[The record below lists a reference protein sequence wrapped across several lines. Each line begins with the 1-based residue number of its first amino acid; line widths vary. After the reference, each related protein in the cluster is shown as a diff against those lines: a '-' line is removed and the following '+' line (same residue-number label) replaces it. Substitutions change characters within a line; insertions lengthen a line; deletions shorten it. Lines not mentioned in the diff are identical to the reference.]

1 MKIYFMKFLY
11 FVSGNRLCQAMLSRI
26 FRLVRLLMGFGSGAF
41 PDQSGEKKLLLKLN
55 QGTGERDAPLVFF
68 DVGANQ
74 GQFLNLIVDIFSK
87 EDIRVYSFE
96 PASSS
101 FASLQK
107 KFGNSTNVTLENLGL
122 DDHPNRS
129 KLYYDEPNSL
139 FASKYDR
146 DVSRLNTKFEHS
158 ELAEFTTLDLYYENK
173 NVEEIFLLK
182 IDVEGNELNVLKGAK
197 GLFEQKRIRY
207 LCFEFGSTQ
216 IDSRTFFKDIYAF
229 LKDFQMIGLY
239 RILPNGYL
247 SPVAQY
253 DEKLEQFFTSN
264 YFAVM
269 K

>member
-1 MKIYFMKFLY
+1 MKKLLMKFLY
-11 FVSGNRLCQAMLSRI
+11 FVSGNRFCQTILSWI

-41 PDQSGEKKLLLKLN
+41 PEQSGEKKLLLKLN
-55 QGTGERDAPLVFF
+55 QGTEKKNAPLIFF

-74 GQFLNLIVDIFSK
+74 GQFLDLIVDIFSK

-101 FASLQK
+101 FESLQK
-107 KFGNSTNVTLENLGL
+107 KFGHSTNVTLENMGL
-122 DDHPNRS
+122 DDHPNHS
-129 KLYYDEPNSL
+129 NLYYDEPHSL

-158 ELAEFTTLDLYYENK
+158 EIVEFSTLDLYCENK
-173 NVEEIFLLK
+173 NLEEIFLLK

-197 GLFEQKRIRY
+197 GLFEQKRIQY

-216 IDSRTFFKDIYAF
+216 IDSRTFFKDIYLF
-229 LKDFQMIGLY
+229 LKDFQMKEIY

-247 SPVAQY
+247 VPVTEY

>member
-1 MKIYFMKFLY
+1 MKNFLMKFLY
-11 FVSGNRLCQAMLSRI
+11 FVSGNRFCQAILSRI

-55 QGTGERDAPLVFF
+55 QDTGEKEKPLIFF

-74 GQFLNLIVDIFSK
+74 GQFLNLIIEVFSK
-87 EDIRVYSFE
+87 KEIQVYSFE

-101 FASLQK
+101 FESLRK
-107 KFGNSTNVTLENLGL
+107 KFGHSPYVTLENLGL
-122 DDHPNRS
+122 DDHPSRS

-158 ELAEFTTLDLYYENK
+158 ELVEFSTLDLYCQNK

-197 GLFEQKRIRY
+197 GLFEQKRIQY

-216 IDSRTFFKDIYAF
+216 IDSRTFFKDIYVF
-229 LKDFQMIGLY
+229 LNDFKMKELY
-239 RILPNGYL
+239 RILPTGYL
-247 SPVAQY
+247 VPVTQY

-264 YFAVM
+264 YFAIM